1 LTALFSFP
9 ILYPVCVNVFRTE
22 PLCFGRGCVS
32 QMRVLQPNLCFGL
45 NPWPRNATAPAG
57 PVRPAR
63 GACTQRQSRDGQVGA
78 QRTSRQ
84 IVPLS
89 SCRADD
95 ASNASRPAGRL
106 LRAAYGTRPRARHG
120 YRSGSRS
127 TSPRASSRV
136 HVVPDCRRLGARAVD
151 EWARRFPS

>member
-1 LTALFSFP
+1 
-9 ILYPVCVNVFRTE
+9 
-22 PLCFGRGCVS
+22 
-32 QMRVLQPNLCFGL
+32 MRVLQPNLCFGL

-136 HVVPDCRRLGARAVD
+136 HVVPGCRRRSARGGRVRTAFSILNGAVPADLSSAAAPPIDRDFYFV
-151 EWARRFPS
+151 